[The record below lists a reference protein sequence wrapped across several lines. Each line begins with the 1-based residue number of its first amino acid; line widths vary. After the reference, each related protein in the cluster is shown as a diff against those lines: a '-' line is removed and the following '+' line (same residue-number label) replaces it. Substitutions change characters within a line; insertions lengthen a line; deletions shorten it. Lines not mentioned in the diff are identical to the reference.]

1 MKRILLLSALT
12 LLLVVLIGSTAFA
25 TLARIRSLGNADYF
39 FKDIYQIYRNPA
51 WLGMYTNTVYAEL
64 GSYDTYYYS
73 TDGTQDWYD
82 PEDQVLGINY
92 KVYKGLSLG
101 LTLNRMEWLDWS
113 DIFYDYVEDVPSPIN
128 EYDLLASYDFEK
140 LHVGLGFYH
149 AGNKYDYEYRYD
161 DTSTGNWY
169 TDNEVGSVGTTI
181 LSGGFVYDL
190 EGGHQIEGMARL
202 FMDRAKG
209 TYDYNQSDGY
219 FENWI
224 GESKGGNGIEFGARG
239 FFTVREDFQV
249 VPLFAFG
256 TEKVGL
262 KTSEEY
268 PGFDT
273 TYETG
278 DVKMS
283 YFTFA
288 LGGNLKLDKGMVAG
302 GLNVSQYKYTDNLE
316 EGYPYEYKD
325 TYVPGF
331 NLGVEYWVTNW
342 LVARLGME
350 KEFGHGEYKSEDLVG
365 PYKYLYDYKYRWT
378 TYYEDFL
385 GVGVGFK
392 FSKFM
397 VDASLHSENSLFEGG
412 YLLSGEQRNLFGI
425 VSATFEF

>member
-1 MKRILLLSALT
+1 MKRFLLLSTLT
-12 LLLVVLIGSTAFA
+12 LLLVILIGSTAFA

-39 FKDIYQIYRNPA
+39 FKDISQIYRNPA

-64 GSYDTYYYS
+64 GSYDAYYYM
-73 TDGTQDWYD
+73 DGTQDWYD

-101 LTLNRMEWLDWS
+101 LTLNRVEWLDWE
-113 DIFYDYVEDVPSPIN
+113 DIFYDFEDFPTPIN
-128 EYDLLASYDFEK
+128 EYDILASYDFEK
-140 LHVGLGFYH
+140 LHLGLGFYH
-149 AGNKYDYEYRYD
+149 AGYKWTGEYRYED
-161 DTSTGNWY
+161 SLSSYWSEDNW
-169 TDNEVGSVGTTI
+169 EGSVGTTI

-190 EGGHQIEGMARL
+190 NQSHQIEGMVRL
-202 FMDRAKG
+202 IMDRAKEED
-209 TYDYNQSDGY
+209 DYITSSGY
-219 FENWI
+219 YYNWL

-239 FFTVREDFQV
+239 FFTVQEDFQV
-249 VPLFAFG
+249 IPLFMFG
-256 TEKVGL
+256 TEKIGL
-262 KTSEEY
+262 KASESE
-268 PGFDT
+268 PGYDT

-283 YFTFA
+283 FFTLA

-302 GLNVSQYKYTDNLE
+302 GLNITQYKYTDELD

-325 TYVPGF
+325 TFVPGF
-331 NLGVEYWVTNW
+331 NLGVEYWVTSW

-365 PYKYLYDYKYRWT
+365 PYKYFYNYKYRWT

-412 YLLSGEQRNLFGI
+412 YLMSGQERNLFGI